1 MFDNN
6 KQKLQYSLDDFDE
19 DDDVILPD
27 TYWGELVYIFYI
39 LRYMYR
45 AKDKKEEFQKLL
57 RQIKIH
63 RRWMQ
68 INKEDRLS

>member
-6 KQKLQYSLDDFDE
+6 KQKLQYSIDDFDE

-27 TYWGELVYIFYI
+27 TYWGELVYIFYT

-57 RQIKIH
+57 RQIRIH
-63 RRWMQ
+63 MHWMK
-68 INKEDRLS
+68 INKDE